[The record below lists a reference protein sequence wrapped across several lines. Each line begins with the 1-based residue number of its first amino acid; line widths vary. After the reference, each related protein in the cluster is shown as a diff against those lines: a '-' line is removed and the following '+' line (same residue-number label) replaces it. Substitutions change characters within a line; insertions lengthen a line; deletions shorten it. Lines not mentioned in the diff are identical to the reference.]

1 MSISNS
7 PDATSTTSSMP
18 DPVYQSPV
26 IQMVVNRLMKHGKKT
41 VAYTL
46 CYGAMKTIEETTD
59 QDPVQVIEQAIRNVT
74 PSVELKSKRRGGATF
89 QVPVNI
95 SGQRATALAI
105 RWILAACRK
114 RSGRTMISKLSN
126 ELLDA
131 SKNTG
136 AAIRKKE
143 EMNKMAEAN
152 KVYSMGRF

>member
-7 PDATSTTSSMP
+7 PDMTESVMGIP

-46 CYGAMKTIEETTD
+46 CYGAMKTIEDTTQ
-59 QDPVQVIEQAIRNVT
+59 QDPVKVIEQAIRNVT

-89 QVPVNI
+89 QVPI
-95 SGQRATALAI
+95 SITGQRGTALAI

-131 SKNTG
+131 AKNTG
-136 AAIRKKE
+136 ASVRKKE

-152 KVYSMGRF
+152 KVYSTGRF